1 VYESTWGWRR
11 VGKMIAGMGWGW
23 DFFFLQKFSG
33 VGDKLCGNGW
43 GWGSLG
49 NPVQA
54 SNGQP
59 ACKRLIVGLLAVTI

>member
-1 VYESTWGWRR
+1 MGLEKGWENDCGNG
-11 VGKMIAGMGWGW
+11 VGLG
-23 DFFFLQKFSG
+23 FFFLQKFSG
-33 VGDKLCGNGW
+33 GGDKLCGNGW

-59 ACKRLIVGLLAVTI
+59 ACKRLIVGLMAVTI